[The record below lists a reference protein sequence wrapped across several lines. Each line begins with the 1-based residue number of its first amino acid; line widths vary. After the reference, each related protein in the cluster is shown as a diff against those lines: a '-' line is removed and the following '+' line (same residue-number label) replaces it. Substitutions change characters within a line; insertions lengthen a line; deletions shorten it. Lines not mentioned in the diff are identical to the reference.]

1 MFNPVKLIVGTSNQR
16 HLRKIAP
23 LVARINELE
32 TKMRALPDEEF
43 PKRTAELKQ
52 QVQEHGRPLDEV
64 LPEAFA
70 LCREASRRVTGMR
83 HFDVQLV
90 GGSVL
95 HEGRI
100 AEMKTGEGKTLVA
113 TLPSYLN
120 ALAGRGVHVVTVN
133 DYLAKRD
140 AEWMGRIHGF
150 LGMRVGVIVHGL
162 TDKERQHNY
171 RADITYGQNNEF
183 GFDYLRDN
191 MKFRLQDYVQREL
204 NYAIVDEVD
213 SILIDEART
222 PLIISGPAE
231 ESTDK
236 YYKINQVIPGLVLD
250 QDYTLDEEARSS
262 MLTDEGVEKL
272 EKRLGIQNLYDP
284 EEIETLHHVEQG
296 LRAHTLY
303 KRDRDYVVRDGEVL
317 IVDEFTGRI
326 LPGRRWSDGLHQ
338 AIEAKEGVKIEN
350 ENQTLATISFQ
361 NYFRMYSK
369 LSGMTG
375 TADTEAGEFHDIY
388 KLGVTVI
395 PTNKPM
401 IRKDLEDVVYKTER
415 EKFKAVAAEL
425 KELNEKGQPVLV
437 GTVSIA
443 KSEVVSNLLKKQGI
457 PHNVLNAKQHEKEA
471 HIVAQ
476 AGRKGSITISTN
488 MAGRGTDIILGGNP
502 EVLARAEVGPPPEP
516 PDPDAI
522 VPDGQPKPTPL
533 ELQEAHQRALVEYE
547 QKYAAAVE
555 RHKAACTA
563 EREEVLAL
571 GGLFILGTERHES
584 RRIDNQLR
592 GRAGRQGDPGMSR
605 FYLSLEDDLMRIFGS
620 DRISGLMETLGMQ
633 EDEQIE
639 HRWLTRAIEGAQKKV
654 EGHNF
659 DIRKNLLEYDDVMNQ
674 QRKTIYALRREVLAA
689 GAAEPLIEY
698 IEKDEQTRVKER
710 LVRHIS
716 WSDQREKVVS
726 MVEDVILDDILA
738 ATCPP
743 GKSPEAWDLPRLK
756 DMVKEQFGLEINFG
770 EKLPADT
777 DELAEQIFAMAEKAY
792 KAKEEQFGEDAFRRL
807 EQYIYLNVIDT
818 LWKDHLLAMDHLR
831 QGIGLRGYGQK
842 DPKVEYKKEGYDMF
856 QMMTARIRG
865 AVVGNLLRVQ
875 PRAADNAAE
884 LERQAAARRQQQRVI
899 ETHGTAEQAAA
910 AKPQTVA
917 REGPKV
923 GRNDPCPC
931 GSGKKYKKCHG
942 MTNNLPAP

>member
-1 MFNPVKLIVGTSNQR
+1 MFNVAKLIVGTSNQR
-16 HLRKIAP
+16 ALKKIQP
-23 LVARINELE
+23 LVARVNELE
-32 TKMRALPDEEF
+32 TKMRALKDEDF
-43 PKRTAELKQ
+43 PKRTAELKT
-52 QVQEHGRPLDEV
+52 QVQEQNRPLDEV

-70 LCREASRRVTGMR
+70 LCREASRRTTGMR

-90 GGSVL
+90 GGAVL
-95 HEGRI
+95 HGGKI
-100 AEMKTGEGKTLVA
+100 AEMKTGEGKTLVS
-113 TLPSYLN
+113 TLPAYLN
-120 ALAGRGVHVVTVN
+120 ALAGRGVHIVTVN

-162 TDKERQHNY
+162 TDKERQYNY

-236 YYKINQVIPGLVLD
+236 YYKINQVIPGLTLD
-250 QDYTLDEEARSS
+250 QDYTIDEEARSV
-262 MLTDEGVEKL
+262 MLTDEGVERIEKKL
-272 EKRLGIQNLYDP
+272 GVGNLYDP

-303 KRDRDYVVRDGEVL
+303 KRDRDYVVKDGEVL
-317 IVDEFTGRI
+317 IVDEFTGRV

-338 AIEAKEGVKIEN
+338 AVEAKEGVKIEN

-369 LSGMTG
+369 LAGMTG

-388 KLGVTVI
+388 KLGVVVI

-415 EKFKAVAAEL
+415 EKFKAVAEEL
-425 KELNEKGQPVLV
+425 EELHKKGQPVLV

-443 KSEVVSNLLKKQGI
+443 KSEVVSNQLKKRGI
-457 PHNVLNAKQHEKEA
+457 PHNVLNAKQHEREA

-476 AGRKGSITISTN
+476 AGRKGSITIATN
-488 MAGRGTDIILGGNP
+488 MAGRGTDILLGGNP
-502 EVLARAEVGPPPEP
+502 DVLARADIGPAPEM
-516 PDPDAI
+516 PDLDQAKAQASLEGKP
-522 VPDGQPKPTPL
+522 VPTAEAL
-533 ELQEAHQRALVEYE
+533 TAAHQAALIEYE
-547 QKYAAAVE
+547 KKFEEALA
-555 RHKAACTA
+555 RHKADCQK
-563 EREEVLAL
+563 EHDEVIAL

-633 EDEQIE
+633 EDEPIE
-639 HRWLTRAIEGAQKKV
+639 HRWLSRAIEGAQKKV

-659 DIRKNLLEYDDVMNQ
+659 DMRKNLLEYDDVMNQ
-674 QRKTIYALRREVLAA
+674 QRKTVYSMRREVLAA
-689 GAAEPLIEY
+689 GADEPLIEY
-698 IEKDEQTRVKER
+698 IEKDERTRKKER
-710 LVRHIS
+710 IVRKIS
-716 WSDQREKVVS
+716 WEDQREKVIS
-726 MVEDVILDDILA
+726 IMEDVILDDILA
-738 ATCPP
+738 STCPP
-743 GKSPEAWDLPRLK
+743 GKSPEAWDIDRLK
-756 DMVKEQFGLEINFG
+756 EMVQGQFGLGINFG
-770 EKLPADT
+770 DKLPGDT
-777 DELAEQIFAMAEKAY
+777 DELAEQIFNMVEKAY
-792 KAKEEQFGEDAFRRL
+792 KAKEEQFGQDGWRKL

-831 QGIGLRGYGQK
+831 QGIGLRGYAQK
-842 DPKVEYKKEGYDMF
+842 DPKIEYKKEGYDMF
-856 QMMTARIRG
+856 QQMTARVRG

-875 PRAADNAAE
+875 PRQTESAAE
-884 LERQAAARRQQQRVI
+884 VERQMAARRQQQPVI
-899 ETHGTAEQAAA
+899 ETHGNAEDAAA
-910 AKPQTVA
+910 AKPQTVT
-917 REGPKV
+917 RQEPKV

-942 MTNNLPAP
+942 LQAA